1 MIAGTA
7 EAGQTLSASA
17 GVWSGTGPIDY
28 AYQWQRC
35 TPGCANI
42 AGATASSLPLS
53 GSDVG
58 AGVRVLVLAANSAG
72 AAQAASG
79 EAGPIAAAPPTPAQ
93 VKAALESVLG
103 ASGKNATIAALL
115 RNGGYTVSFSAPG
128 AGQLV
133 IGWYQVPKGAHVAS
147 AGKPVLVATA
157 SVGSHQAG
165 SAKIKI
171 ALTSKGRQVLKHTK
185 HLTITAKGTFTPIGQ
200 GAISTSKRFTIKK

>member
-1 MIAGTA
+1 
-7 EAGQTLSASA
+7 
-17 GVWSGTGPIDY
+17 
-28 AYQWQRC
+28 
-35 TPGCANI
+35 
-42 AGATASSLPLS
+42 
-53 GSDVG
+53 
-58 AGVRVLVLAANSAG
+58 
-72 AAQAASG
+72 
-79 EAGPIAAAPPTPAQ
+79 
-93 VKAALESVLG
+93 
-103 ASGKNATIAALL
+103 
-115 RNGGYTVSFSAPG
+115 
-128 AGQLV
+128 V